1 MCPYVCINRNLSI
14 GCIETTFIARKNLHR
29 LYVKIIFLRFLVH
42 SIVFFYTFAL
52 PNLAVLPLFLNLAF

>member
-14 GCIETTFIARKNLHR
+14 NNIYCAKNLHR
-29 LYVKIIFLRFLVH
+29 LHAKIIFLRFLVH

-52 PNLAVLPLFLNLAF
+52 PKLAVLPLFLNLAF